1 MVQNKNEDLMS
12 RISDTNS
19 RISALESH
27 FSTKS
32 MHFSE
37 AIDEMK
43 RQSIMQSKHQDALN
57 LILSKIFPR
66 EYSIVTG
73 DTSVSSEPAAG
84 QTSTSSLQANS
95 LNASIE
101 ASGSD
106 RAAGNG
112 S

>member
-1 MVQNKNEDLMS
+1 MRCKTVHN
-12 RISDTNS
+12 
-19 RISALESH
+19 
-27 FSTKS
+27 
-32 MHFSE
+32 
-37 AIDEMK
+37 AI
-43 RQSIMQSKHQDALN
+43 KHQDALN

-66 EYSIVTG
+66 EHSIVTG
-73 DTSVSSEPAAG
+73 DTSVSSEPAGG

-101 ASGSD
+101 AGGSD